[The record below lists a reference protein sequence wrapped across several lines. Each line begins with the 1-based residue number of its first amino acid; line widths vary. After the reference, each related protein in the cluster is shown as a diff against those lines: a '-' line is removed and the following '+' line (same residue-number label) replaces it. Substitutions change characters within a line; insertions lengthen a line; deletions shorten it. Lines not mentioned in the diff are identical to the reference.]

1 MSTPSQE
8 HPPPKQTQEYPGR
21 TSEMDPHPRD
31 EMRDYDGRGLLAGKR
46 ALITGGDSGI
56 GRAVAVAF
64 AKEGADVAIA
74 YLDEHDDAE
83 HTAELVRAEGR
94 TCVLLPGDLG
104 RPEHCRDVVD
114 QTLHHLPGLGL
125 LVNNIATQWPVGSPE
140 ELTEKQWMHTFDV
153 NIHS

>member
-74 YLDEHDDAE
+74 YLEEHDDAA
-83 HTAELVRAEGR
+83 HTASLVEAAGR
-94 TCVLLPGDLG
+94 RCVRLPGDLA
-104 RPEHCRDVVD
+104 EADQCRSVVSSTVD
-114 QTLHHLPGLGL
+114 SLDGLDI
-125 LVNNIATQWPVGSPE
+125 LV
-140 ELTEKQWMHTFDV
+140 
-153 NIHS
+153 